1 MKIRT
6 SYFYQIRNFT
16 RNMIPISTAVWD
28 PAWYH
33 NFTGD
38 YFYLFKDKRDI
49 LNGLRIEPII
59 EQGRQSNHGPDVC
72 PCETKDYNTCSFLRQ
87 YRENL
92 EKIDFDKMMA
102 DMEDLANRYAIANKI
117 NEEIIIVLIV
127 YETPTNPCSER
138 KPLQDFFNAHGVEC
152 KELDYPIS
160 SLASI
165 KDEPF
170 DF

>member
-16 RNMIPISTAVWD
+16 HNMIPVSTAIWD
-28 PAWYH
+28 PSWFHA
-33 NFTGD
+33 FTGD
-38 YFYLFKDKRDI
+38 YFHLFKDKRGI
-49 LNGLRIEPII
+49 LNGLRIESII
-59 EQGRQSNHGPDVC
+59 EQGRQSNHGPDTC
-72 PCETKDYNTCSFLRQ
+72 PCKTKDYSTCSFLRQ

-92 EKIDFDKMMA
+92 GKIDFNKMMA

-138 KPLQDFFNAHGVEC
+138 KSLQDFFNAHGVEC
-152 KELDYPIS
+152 KELDYPINS
-160 SLASI
+160 PAST
-165 KDEPF
+165 KDELF

>member
-6 SYFYQIRNFT
+6 SYFYQIRNFKK
-16 RNMIPISTAVWD
+16 NMIPVSTAIWD
-28 PAWYH
+28 PKWFH
-33 NFTGD
+33 DFTED
-38 YFYLFKDKRDI
+38 YSYLFKDKREI
-49 LNGLRIEPII
+49 LNGLRAESII
-59 EQGRQSNHGPDVC
+59 EQGRQSNQGPDIC
-72 PCETKDYNTCSFLRQ
+72 PCENKKYETCSFLRQ

-102 DMEDLANRYAIANKI
+102 DMEVLANRYAIANKI
-117 NEEIIIVLIV
+117 EEEIIIVLIV

-152 KELDYPIS
+152 KELDYPINNPVP
-160 SLASI
+160 I

>member
-6 SYFYQIRNFT
+6 SYFYQIRNFK
-16 RNMIPISTAVWD
+16 RNMIPVSTAIWD
-28 PAWYH
+28 PDWYH
-33 NFTGD
+33 DFTKD

-59 EQGRQSNHGPDVC
+59 EQGRKSNHGPDIC
-72 PCETKDYNTCSFLRQ
+72 PCECKNYETCSFLHQ

-92 EKIDFDKMMA
+92 EKIDFNKMMA
-102 DMEDLANRYAIANKI
+102 DIEDLADRYAIANKI
-117 NEEIIIVLIV
+117 EEEIIIVLIV

-152 KELDYPIS
+152 KELDYPINN
-160 SLASI
+160 LDSI